1 MINSQD
7 IDLSFLI
14 PIISEELTV
23 RHSDSRL
30 VVVVVVVVVVGETEF
45 VI

>member
-7 IDLSFLI
+7 IELSFLI

-30 VVVVVVVVVVGETEF
+30 VVVVVVVGETEF